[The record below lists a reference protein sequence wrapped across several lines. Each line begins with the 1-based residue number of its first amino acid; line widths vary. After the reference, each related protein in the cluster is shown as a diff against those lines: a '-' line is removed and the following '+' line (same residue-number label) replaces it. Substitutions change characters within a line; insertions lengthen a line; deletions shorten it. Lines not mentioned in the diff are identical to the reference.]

1 MPEKKPK
8 FAIFLA
14 AKDGMPT
21 LSTQIESIEK
31 QNNINY
37 KLFINLDKSKDNSI
51 FFLKKKIKKNKNIK
65 LFISKYRIGSP
76 AKNFFWM
83 IKNINFKKFDYLA
96 FSDQDDIW
104 FKNKL
109 IYAHKAIIK
118 NNAQG
123 YSSNLITFGEGKK
136 KYYLKKDY
144 VQKKFDYLFESVGAG
159 CTFVLTKGSATLFKN
174 FLIKNSKKINNINN
188 HDWFIYAFYRFFN
201 LKWFCDKKYTIYYRQ
216 HNRNFLGANVNFSS
230 YIKRTKLIFTG
241 WYSREIKKIYNILI
255 SENKNNKLI
264 DIYSN
269 FEVIKNINE
278 TRRRLR
284 DRLVL
289 LVLLILFIY

>member
-14 AKDGMPT
+14 AKDGMPW
-21 LSTQIESIEK
+21 LSSQIESIEK

-37 KLFINLDKSKDNSI
+37 KLFINLDLSRDNSRL
-51 FFLKKKIKKNKNIK
+51 FLNKKIKKNKNIK
-65 LFISKYRIGSP
+65 IFFSKNKIGSP

-104 FKNKL
+104 FRNKL

-118 NNAQG
+118 NKAQG
-123 YSSNLITFGEGKK
+123 YSSNLIAFGEKKK

-144 VQKKFDYLFESVGAG
+144 PQKKFDYLFESVSAG
-159 CTFVLTKGSATLFKN
+159 CTFVLTKDSSILFKN
-174 FLIKNSKKINNINN
+174 FLNKNWKKINRINN
-188 HDWFIYAFYRFFN
+188 HDWFIYAFYRFNN
-201 LKWFCDKKYTIYYRQ
+201 LRWFCDKKYTIYYRQ
-216 HNRNFLGANVNFSS
+216 HKKNFLGANINFFS
-230 YIKRTKLIFTG
+230 YIKRIKLIITG
-241 WYSREIKKIYNILI
+241 WYSSEIKRIYSILVDI
-255 SENKNNKLI
+255 NKNNKLI
-264 DIYSN
+264 NIYSN
-269 FEVIKNINE
+269 FVVIKNINE

-284 DRLVL
+284 DRFVL

>member
-1 MPEKKPK
+1 MPENKPK

-14 AKDGMPT
+14 AKDGMPW
-21 LSTQIESIEK
+21 LPIQIESIEK

-37 KLFINLDKSKDNSI
+37 KLFINLDLSKDNSRL
-51 FFLKKKIKKNKNIK
+51 FLNKKIKKNKNIRI
-65 LFISKYRIGSP
+65 FFSKNRIGSP

-83 IKNINFKKFDYLA
+83 IKNLNFKKFDYLA

-136 KYYLKKDY
+136 NFYLKKDY
-144 VQKKFDYLFESVGAG
+144 DQKKFDYLFESVSAG
-159 CTFVLTKGSATLFKN
+159 CTFVLTKDSAIIFKN
-174 FLIKNSKKINNINN
+174 FLIKNWERINKINN
-188 HDWFIYAFYRFFN
+188 HDWFIYAFYRFYN

-216 HNRNFLGANVNFSS
+216 HKKNFLGANINFFS
-230 YIKRTKLIFTG
+230 YIKRLNLIFNG
-241 WYSREIKKIYNILI
+241 WYANEIKKICRILI
-255 SENKNNKLI
+255 GKNKNKKLI
-264 DIYSN
+264 NIYSN
-269 FEVIKNINE
+269 FSIIKNINE
-278 TRRRLR
+278 TRRRFR

-289 LVLLILFIY
+289 LVLLILLIY

>member
-8 FAIFLA
+8 FAVFLA
-14 AKDGMPT
+14 AKDGMPW
-21 LSTQIESIEK
+21 LSKQIKSIES
-31 QNNINY
+31 QNSINY
-37 KLFINLDKSKDNSI
+37 KLFINLDKSKDQSL

-65 LFISKYRIGSP
+65 IFISKYRTSSP

-83 IKNINFKKFDYLA
+83 IKNISFRKFDYLA

-109 IYAHKAIIK
+109 FYAHKAIIK

-136 KYYLKKDY
+136 NFYLKKDY
-144 VQKKFDYLFESVGAG
+144 DQKKFDYLFESVSAG
-159 CTFVLTKGSATLFKN
+159 CTFVLTKDSAIIFKN
-174 FLIKNSKKINNINN
+174 FLIKNWERINKINN
-188 HDWFIYAFYRFFN
+188 HDWFIYAFYRFYN

-216 HNRNFLGANVNFSS
+216 HKKNFLGANINFFS
-230 YIKRTKLIFTG
+230 YIKRLNLIFNG
-241 WYSREIKKIYNILI
+241 WYTNEIKKIYSILI
-255 SENKNNKLI
+255 GKNKNNKLI
-264 DIYSN
+264 NIYSN
-269 FEVIKNINE
+269 FSIIKNINE
-278 TRRRLR
+278 TRRKFR

-289 LVLLILFIY
+289 LVLLILLIY

>member
-1 MPEKKPK
+1 MPNKKPK

-14 AKDGMPT
+14 AKDGMPW
-21 LSTQIESIEK
+21 LSPQIESIER

-51 FFLKKKIKKNKNIK
+51 FFLNKKIKKNKNIR
-65 LFISKYRIGSP
+65 LFISKNRIGSP

-104 FKNKL
+104 LKNKL

-123 YSSNLITFGEGKK
+123 YSSNLITFEEGKK

-159 CTFVLTKGSATLFKN
+159 CTFVLTKKSATIFKN
-174 FLIKNSKKINNINN
+174 FLVKNWKKINDINN
-188 HDWFIYAFYRFFN
+188 HDWFIYSFYRFNN
-201 LKWFCDKKYTIYYRQ
+201 LRWFCDKKYTIYYRQ
-216 HNRNFLGANVNFSS
+216 HKKNFLGANINFYS
-230 YIKRTKLIFTG
+230 YIKRIKLIFNG
-241 WYSREIKKIYNILI
+241 WYSSEIKKIYRILVGV
-255 SENKNNKLI
+255 NKNNKLI
-264 DIYSN
+264 DVYCN

-284 DRLVL
+284 DRFVL

>member
-1 MPEKKPK
+1 MPDNKPK

-14 AKDGMPT
+14 AKDGMPW
-21 LSTQIESIEK
+21 LPMQIESIEK

-37 KLFINLDKSKDNSI
+37 KLYINLDLSKDESK
-51 FFLKKKIKKNKNIK
+51 FFLERKIKKNKNIR
-65 LFISKYRIGSP
+65 LLISKNSIGSP

-83 IKNINFKKFDYLA
+83 IKNINFRKFDYLA

-109 IYAHKAIIK
+109 ICAHKAIIK

-123 YSSNLITFGEGKK
+123 YSSNLITFGMGKK

-144 VQKKFDYLFESVGAG
+144 VQKKFDYLFESVSAG
-159 CTFVLTKGSATLFKN
+159 CTFVLTKDSATLLRN
-174 FLIKNSKKINNINN
+174 FLIKKWNKINKINN
-188 HDWFIYAFYRFFN
+188 HDWFIYAFYRFYN

-216 HNRNFLGANVNFSS
+216 HNQNFLGANVNLSS
-230 YIKRTKLIFTG
+230 YIKRIKLIVTG
-241 WYSREIKKIYNILI
+241 WYSREIRKIYNILI

-278 TRRRLR
+278 TRRRFR